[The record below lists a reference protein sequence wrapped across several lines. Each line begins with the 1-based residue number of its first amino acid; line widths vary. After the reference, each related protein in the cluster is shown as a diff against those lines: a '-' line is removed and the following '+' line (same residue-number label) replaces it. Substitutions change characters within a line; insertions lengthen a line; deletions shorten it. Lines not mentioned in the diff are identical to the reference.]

1 MLKKYE
7 KELLQLDLKNEKELL
22 KALRLIYKEASE
34 KTREKLKILMFD
46 YEQSGLQ
53 SKVYQANNQKA
64 ILELLENVLQDM
76 QEKQYETIEAY
87 LNESYKTGFIG
98 GLYSLQKQGIPLLI
112 PFDQKKVIAALQ
124 TESKLSASLYKSLGV
139 DVKKLKKVVAGE
151 ISRGI
156 ATSES
161 YTNIAR
167 NIDSQSKISFNRAMR
182 IARTEGGRITETATF
197 ETMKAAKAA
206 GADCKKK
213 WLATLDARTRDSHAR
228 MDGEIV
234 EMDDKFSNGL
244 LYPRDPAGSAEEVI
258 NCRCRLVSESKW
270 ALEEEETR
278 YLGRTKDMTDEQLKP
293 TADKLHISV
302 EELRK
307 YSGQIIPVKAKDY
320 EDFRKQYEAIWHYEK
335 VPMAK

>member
-7 KELLQLDLKNEKELL
+7 KEMMLLDLKSEKELL
-22 KALRLIYKEASE
+22 KALKIIYQDASE
-34 KTREKLKILMFD
+34 HTREKLKVLLYD
-46 YEQSGLQ
+46 YGQGVGQ
-53 SKVYQANNQKA
+53 SKIYQANNQKA
-64 ILELLENVLQDM
+64 ILDILEELLKPL
-76 QEKQYETIEAY
+76 QEKQYETIEEY

-98 GLYSLQKQGIPLLI
+98 GLYSLQKQGVPLLI

-124 TESKLSASLYKSLGV
+124 TDSKLSVSLYKSLGI
-139 DVKKLKKVVAGE
+139 DVKKLKKRVAAE

-156 ATSES
+156 ATSDS

-167 NIDSQSKISFNRAMR
+167 NIDNASKITFNRAMR
-182 IARTEGGRITETATF
+182 IARTEGGRIIEAASF

-213 WLATLDARTRDSHAR
+213 WIATLDARTRSSHAR
-228 MDGEIV
+228 VDGEIR
-234 EMDDKFSNGL
+234 ELDEKFSNGL
-244 LYPRDPAGSAEEVI
+244 LHPRDSAGKAEDVI

-278 YLGRTKDMTDEQLKP
+278 YLGKTKDMTDEQLKP
-293 TADKLHISV
+293 TAEKLNISV
-302 EELRK
+302 DELRR

-320 EDFRKQYEAIWHYEK
+320 EDFRRQYEAIWHYEK
-335 VPMAK
+335 VPMTK